1 MRKFQGKSVLPQIA
15 IGKVYVYNP
24 DNPVVTDDVVEDVC
38 GELLKFDGVL
48 ETVNA
53 ELTELYE
60 TARLRVG
67 EQDASVFAMQALL
80 LQDEEFAGAIRH
92 RIEEGMNCAY
102 AIWQV
107 AMEQREVLERTQDA
121 YLAERAADIKDV
133 ATKLVR
139 RCLGYGAHRVSFTEP
154 VIVVA
159 QELTPSETMRFD
171 TEKVLAFVTRKG
183 GLSSHAAILAKDLGI
198 PALVEVD
205 ADLEGGPSGE
215 LAVVDGIRAE
225 FLLDL
230 SADELEAYRREAA
243 ELEKS
248 RDALSSLI
256 GLDNVTK
263 SGRKMEVSCNIGSL
277 TDAGEALAADCGGI
291 GLFRSEFLFLGRDV
305 MPKEEEQ
312 FACYKELLTMM
323 QGKRVVIRMLDIG
336 ADKTPA
342 YVTFEKE
349 QNPALGLRGIRLL
362 LREKNIFM
370 MQIKALLRA
379 SFFGKLSIS
388 FPMITSVSEVRLA
401 KEMIAEAKEILRKE
415 GKDFG
420 EVELGVMI
428 ETPAAVMI
436 AQELAKEV
444 SFFSIGT
451 NDLTQFTLAIDR
463 QNSCLNDIYDSHH
476 KAVLRMIEMT
486 VEGAHKHGV
495 RVCICGELANDY
507 TLTESFIEM
516 GVDELS
522 VSPYGV
528 LELRKKIRSLP

>member
-1 MRKFQGKSVLPQIA
+1 MRKFLGKSVLPQIA

-24 DNPVVTDDVVEDVC
+24 DNPVVTAGVVENIEA
-38 GELLKFDGVL
+38 ELDRYDSVL
-48 ETVNA
+48 ETVAA

-67 EQDASVFAMQALL
+67 EQDAAVFAMQALL
-80 LQDEEFAGAIRH
+80 LQDEEFAGEIRH
-92 RIEEGMNCAY
+92 RIEKGCNCAY
-102 AIWQV
+102 AISQV
-107 AMEQREVLERTQDA
+107 AKEQIEVLTAIGDT
-121 YLAERAADIKDV
+121 YLAERAADIRDV
-133 ATKLVR
+133 ATKMIR
-139 RCLGYGAHRVSFTEP
+139 RFLGYGAHRVLLEEP
-154 VIVVA
+154 VILFA
-159 QELTPSETMRFD
+159 EELTPSETMRFD
-171 TEKVLAFVTRKG
+171 TDKILAFVTRKG
-183 GLSSHAAILAKDLGI
+183 SLSSHAAILAKDLGI

-205 ADLEGGPSGE
+205 AEISADMDGIP
-215 LAVVDGIRAE
+215 AVVDGAKGE
-225 FLLDL
+225 FLLDV
-230 SADELEAYRREAA
+230 SEGELEVYKQKKT

-248 RDALSSLI
+248 REALSELI

-263 SGRKMEVSCNIGSL
+263 SGKRINVNCNIGSL
-277 TDAGEALAADCGGI
+277 QDAEEALLQDCGGI
-291 GLFRSEFLFLGRDV
+291 GLFRSEFLFMGRDSL
-305 MPKEEEQ
+305 PDEEEQ
-312 FACYKELLTMM
+312 FECYKKLLTMM
-323 QGKRVVIRMLDIG
+323 EGKNVVIRALDIG
-336 ADKTPA
+336 ADKTPS

-349 QNPALGLRGIRLL
+349 LNPALGLRGIRLL

-370 MQIKALLRA
+370 AQIKALLRA

-388 FPMITSVSEVRLA
+388 FPMITSVSEVKQA
-401 KEMIAEAKEILRKE
+401 KELIAEAKEILRQE

-420 EVELGVMI
+420 EAELGVMI

-436 AQELAKEV
+436 AEELAREV

-463 QNSCLNDIYDSHH
+463 QNSCLNDIYDSRH
-476 KAVLRMIEMT
+476 KAILRMIRMT
-486 VEGAHKHGV
+486 VESAHEHGT

-528 LELRKKIRSLP
+528 LGLREKIRSLS